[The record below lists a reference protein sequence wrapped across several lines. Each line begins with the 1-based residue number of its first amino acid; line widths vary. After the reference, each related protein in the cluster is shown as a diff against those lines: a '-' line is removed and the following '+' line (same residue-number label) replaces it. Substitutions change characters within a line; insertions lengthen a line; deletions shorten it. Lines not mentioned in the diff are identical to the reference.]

1 MANVLQNYFVYP
13 LRVHIEDTDFGGH
26 VYHSQYLN
34 FMERARSEWVDELG
48 MDMAWQQLAGI
59 LFVVHS
65 ANIQFLRPAKVH
77 DRVEVISV
85 IKALGRASIVFDQH
99 LRSATAPD
107 KILCKAEI
115 KIACVDVNMRPRA
128 IPEVATLAE
137 IRRTIT

>member
-1 MANVLQNYFVYP
+1 MTNQFIYP

-34 FMERARSEWVDELG
+34 FMERARSEWLEALG
-48 MDMAWQQLAGI
+48 FGMTAQADVGV

-65 ANIQFLRPAKVH
+65 ANIQFIRPAKVH
-77 DRVEVISV
+77 EKVEVIST
-85 IKALGRASIVFDQH
+85 IKALGRASVIFDQH
-99 LRSATAPD
+99 LRLASSPD
-107 KILCKAEI
+107 KILCRAEI
-115 KIACVDVNMRPRA
+115 KIACVDAAMRPCA